1 MGKKKINTA
10 HMGTEGHES
19 KDRTA
24 SERVNR
30 MVIES
35 GPGKG
40 NKEVQIKL
48 EGKVKEKLLRA

>member
-1 MGKKKINTA
+1 
-10 HMGTEGHES
+10 MGTEGHES